1 MYKKERCTCKVI
13 FCRIFRIQNIRRNIL
28 PKFIRDLYE
37 DAMLVPTWMGTNM
50 VDGNQQKHLLS
61 SIGTKERIYSSRNS
75 YSYKM
80 AQDYK

>member
-1 MYKKERCTCKVI
+1 MATTTTARKCTKKSAARAKLF

-50 VDGNQQKHLLS
+50 VDGNQQKHLLL
-61 SIGTKERIYSSRNS
+61 SIGTKE
-75 YSYKM
+75 
-80 AQDYK
+80 